1 MSCTINPNFELLNKL
16 QEEKEWDLL
25 SQDIHNTFKLQFD
38 RENVPKMFTFNAKN
52 LDYLESLLIIQADSQ
67 IFNENL
73 LIETLKAIRNSL
85 TNSESQKY
93 LSNEKF
99 LSVVRALFNKIEQ
112 KDPDNLCFK
121 ILLQLLI
128 NLVVQNP
135 DGCKHVFQEFSDL
148 SDLLLKDICIY
159 EVSALL
165 YNISIYVELNCFN
178 TPVINNIFNLYG
190 KENKNEY
197 LLFLIEKL
205 LSYDYFWDFYENL
218 EVSNRILCLHII
230 REQQISKNKIICI
243 KKGLDVITKLFINSS
258 EIIFNTTSQT
268 NDERAFEIS
277 LMLQILSHITAV
289 VLINIHRLGKTFNN
303 CFTQI
308 QKQSDVNSED
318 SSHPAFGFKGDL
330 VRLIGNMNWKCKKM
344 QDLTREA
351 EIIPVILECCNID
364 ARNPFIMQWSIFAIR
379 NICENNVENQ
389 KIIGGLSKIGTV
401 SNDVL
406 KKSGITLHA
415 DGSNQVNIVNL
426 EDIK

>member
-1 MSCTINPNFELLNKL
+1 MLN
-16 QEEKEWDLL
+16 
-25 SQDIHNTFKLQFD
+25 
-38 RENVPKMFTFNAKN
+38 
-52 LDYLESLLIIQADSQ
+52 IQADSQ

-178 TPVINNIFNLYG
+178 IPVINNIFNLYG

-230 REQQISKNKIICI
+230 REHQISKNKIICS

-277 LMLQILSHITAV
+277 LMLQILSHITGESTDLLIHLQNNSDLLIQAAV

-344 QDLTREA
+344 QDL
-351 EIIPVILECCNID
+351 VI
-364 ARNPFIMQWSIFAIR
+364 
-379 NICENNVENQ
+379 V
-389 KIIGGLSKIGTV
+389 
-401 SNDVL
+401 
-406 KKSGITLHA
+406 
-415 DGSNQVNIVNL
+415 
-426 EDIK
+426 

>member
-218 EVSNRILCLHII
+218 E
-230 REQQISKNKIICI
+230 
-243 KKGLDVITKLFINSS
+243 
-258 EIIFNTTSQT
+258 IF
-268 NDERAFEIS
+268 
-277 LMLQILSHITAV
+277 
-289 VLINIHRLGKTFNN
+289 
-303 CFTQI
+303 
-308 QKQSDVNSED
+308 
-318 SSHPAFGFKGDL
+318 
-330 VRLIGNMNWKCKKM
+330 
-344 QDLTREA
+344 
-351 EIIPVILECCNID
+351 
-364 ARNPFIMQWSIFAIR
+364 
-379 NICENNVENQ
+379 
-389 KIIGGLSKIGTV
+389 
-401 SNDVL
+401 
-406 KKSGITLHA
+406 
-415 DGSNQVNIVNL
+415 
-426 EDIK
+426 